1 MRQSACVECAG
12 CVDVMDM
19 KVLRDAGACHYDIP
33 LVIDLNWTQ
42 LEDRLPVGSSLFLA
56 ESLPSSV
63 SRDERSIVDYTQ
75 PNYAECSHVVL
86 IVGGET
92 EGLSKSAH
100 RLCTSSRWNARRIHI
115 PMSVGVNSLNSAVS
129 ASVILYE
136 MWRQMLS
143 VTDDR
148 SVESTDY

>member
-1 MRQSACVECAG
+1 
-12 CVDVMDM
+12 MDM

-75 PNYAECSHVVL
+75 PNYAECQVL
-86 IVGGET
+86 DSQV
-92 EGLSKSAH
+92 
-100 RLCTSSRWNARRIHI
+100 
-115 PMSVGVNSLNSAVS
+115 
-129 ASVILYE
+129 SVILATY
-136 MWRQMLS
+136 
-143 VTDDR
+143 VTAFLR
-148 SVESTDY
+148 H